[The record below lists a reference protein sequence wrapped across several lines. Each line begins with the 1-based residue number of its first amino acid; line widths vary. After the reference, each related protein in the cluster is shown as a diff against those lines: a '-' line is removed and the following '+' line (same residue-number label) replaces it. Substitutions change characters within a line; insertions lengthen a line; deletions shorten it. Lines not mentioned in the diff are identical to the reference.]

1 MHPRFAIG
9 MGEVAN
15 SKGEGEGANLLFDQS
30 PPKKTVGKWKKL
42 DRDRVPGVPL
52 DPPVVVCVLAGYTLL
67 VTEQANAQL
76 LELGALDW

>member
-30 PPKKTVGKWKKL
+30 PPQKTRKMKEIG
-42 DRDRVPGVPL
+42 PGSCPWRS
-52 DPPVVVCVLAGYTLL
+52 
-67 VTEQANAQL
+67 
-76 LELGALDW
+76 LGSACGCMRPSRLYLIGD